1 MKTNGT
7 RMGMLALALT
17 MAVGMNSVPAFAKE
31 HGASGGGMPG
41 GFGKGEK
48 KGWEG
53 DKPPGWSHGEKRG
66 WGDAGMPPGLAKKS
80 GHPHKHEHKHEK
92 NEGKKDE
99 GEKG

>member
-7 RMGMLALALT
+7 RMGILGLAF
-17 MAVGMNSVPAFAKE
+17 AVAIGMNAVPAFAKA
-31 HGASGGGMPG
+31 HGAGGGG
-41 GFGKGEK
+41 K

-53 DKPPGWSHGEKRG
+53 DKPPGWSHGEKKG